1 MDNELPFARIA
12 FYVCIAIGVVI
23 TLPSIALGVTL
34 SNRDGHFVIPGLD
47 ETFVNA

>member
-1 MDNELPFARIA
+1 MDYERFKVVA
-12 FYVCIAIGVVI
+12 FQYGIAIGVVV

-34 SNRDGHFVIPGLD
+34 SNRDGHFEIPGLD